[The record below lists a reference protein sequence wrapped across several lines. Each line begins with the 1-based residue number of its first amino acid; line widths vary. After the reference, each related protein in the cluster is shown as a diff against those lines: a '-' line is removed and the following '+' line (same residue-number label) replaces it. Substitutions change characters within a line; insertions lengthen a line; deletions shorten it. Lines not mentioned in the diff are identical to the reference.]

1 MTTNRHHR
9 RAAGH
14 PDPVNQ
20 RPTAT
25 HRETRDLS
33 AIILYDRGVADALF
47 GEPRL
52 AAIYDLVEGERR
64 GDLDHYL
71 AIADELGARSLLDV
85 GCGTGILACRAASQ
99 GMDVTGVDPAAA
111 SLAVARAKPGA
122 DRVRWLHGDATGLPE
137 LQVDLA
143 TMTANVAHVFLTD
156 EDWSATLRGV
166 HAALRPGGHLVFE
179 VRDPARQAWLRW
191 TRENTYQSLD
201 APGIGRVET
210 WWDVTGVIGELV
222 SYRRTYVFAADGTTL
237 TSDSTRRFWS
247 RAEIEAS
254 LRSGGY
260 VLAEVRDAPDR
271 PGYEWVFIA
280 RKTG

>member
-1 MTTNRHHR
+1 M
-9 RAAGH
+9 
-14 PDPVNQ
+14 
-20 RPTAT
+20 
-25 HRETRDLS
+25 
-33 AIILYDRGVADALF
+33 DALF

-85 GCGTGILACRAASQ
+85 GCGTGILARRAAGQ

-111 SLAVARAKPGA
+111 SLDVARAKPGA
-122 DRVRWLHGDATGLPE
+122 ERVRWLHGDATDLPD
-137 LQVDLA
+137 LRVDLA

-191 TRENTYQSLD
+191 NREGTYRIFEV
-201 APGIGRVET
+201 PGAGRVET
-210 WWDVTGVIGELV
+210 WWDLTEVNGALV
-222 SYRRTYVFAADGTTL
+222 SYRRTYVFAADGATL

-247 RAEIEAS
+247 RGEIEGS
-254 LRSGGY
+254 LRSAGY
-260 VLAEVRDAPDR
+260 ALADVRDAPDR
-271 PGYEWVFIA
+271 PGWEWVFIA
-280 RKTG
+280 GKP